1 MAALG
6 RRLSRP
12 DLRDRAGALWV
23 VAAPV
28 RGSTVVRQ
36 KSALVERG
44 RERTAIFAWRPARVI
59 AQRWSGNDRSPRYLG
74 KALMSSAVMSP
85 EDDTQLPPVGDLKR
99 RLPGVEGVW
108 VFVMADMTV
117 FAVLFGFFVLGRHKD
132 PALFE
137 ASRHALNP
145 NFGGVNT
152 LILLTSSW
160 FAALALDAVRRSRF
174 GLAQRFLG
182 GAFLCG
188 LAFAVSK
195 AIEYTE
201 KLNAGISLLTN
212 DFFMYYFT
220 LTGIHLFHVIAGSIV
235 LLVLWFKARSR
246 SFDPQRPV
254 VLECGAIYWHMVDL
268 LWIFLFPLLY
278 LVR

>member
-1 MAALG
+1 
-6 RRLSRP
+6 
-12 DLRDRAGALWV
+12 
-23 VAAPV
+23 
-28 RGSTVVRQ
+28 
-36 KSALVERG
+36 
-44 RERTAIFAWRPARVI
+44 
-59 AQRWSGNDRSPRYLG
+59 
-74 KALMSSAVMSP
+74 MSP
-85 EDDTQLPPVGDLKR
+85 ETDTPSVSVGDPKR

-117 FAVLFGFFVLGRHKD
+117 FAVLFGFFMLGGHRD

-137 ASRHALNP
+137 AARHALNP

-160 FAALALDAVRRSRF
+160 FAALALDAVRKSRF
-174 GLAQRFLG
+174 GLAQHLIG
-182 GAFLCG
+182 AAFLCG
-188 LAFAVSK
+188 VAFAASK

-201 KLNAGISLLTN
+201 KLHDGISLLTN

-220 LTGIHLFHVIAGSIV
+220 LTGIHLFHVIAGSVV
-235 LLVLWFKARSR
+235 LLVMWFKARSR
-246 SFDPQRPV
+246 SFDPKRPV

>member
-1 MAALG
+1 
-6 RRLSRP
+6 
-12 DLRDRAGALWV
+12 
-23 VAAPV
+23 
-28 RGSTVVRQ
+28 
-36 KSALVERG
+36 
-44 RERTAIFAWRPARVI
+44 
-59 AQRWSGNDRSPRYLG
+59 
-74 KALMSSAVMSP
+74 MSSAVMSP
-85 EDDTQLPPVGDLKR
+85 ESDTQFVSVGDPKR

-117 FAVLFGFFVLGRHKD
+117 FAIMFGSFMLGRHHN

-145 NFGGVNT
+145 NVGGVNT

-160 FAALALDAVRRSRF
+160 FAALALDAMRKSRF

-182 GAFLCG
+182 GTFLCG
-188 LAFAVSK
+188 LAFMVSK

-201 KLNAGISLLTN
+201 KLKAGISLLTN

-220 LTGIHLFHVIAGSIV
+220 LTGIHLFHVVAGNVV
-235 LLVLWFKARSR
+235 LVVLWFKARSR
-246 SFDPQRPV
+246 SFDPQRPI

-268 LWIFLFPLLY
+268 IWVILFPLLY

>member
-1 MAALG
+1 VGWPALVASSLGSSEIETQAAL
-6 RRLSRP
+6 
-12 DLRDRAGALWV
+12 
-23 VAAPV
+23 
-28 RGSTVVRQ
+28 
-36 KSALVERG
+36 
-44 RERTAIFAWRPARVI
+44 
-59 AQRWSGNDRSPRYLG
+59 LG
-74 KALMSSAVMSP
+74 
-85 EDDTQLPPVGDLKR
+85 GLKR

-117 FAVLFGFFVLGRHKD
+117 FAILFGSFMSSRHQN

-160 FAALALDAVRRSRF
+160 CAALALDAVRKSSF
-174 GLAQRFLG
+174 VLAQRFIG
-182 GAFLCG
+182 GAILCG
-188 LAFAVSK
+188 VAFMVSK

-201 KLNAGISLLTN
+201 KLEAGVSLLTN

-220 LTGIHLFHVIAGSIV
+220 LTGIHLFHVLAGNIV
-235 LLVLWFKARSR
+235 LIVLWFMARSR
-246 SFDPQRPV
+246 SFDPERPV

-268 LWIFLFPLLY
+268 LWIILFPMLY
-278 LVR
+278 LMR

>member
-1 MAALG
+1 MADA
-6 RRLSRP
+6 SRTSETK
-12 DLRDRAGALWV
+12 V
-23 VAAPV
+23 QVA
-28 RGSTVVRQ
+28 
-36 KSALVERG
+36 E
-44 RERTAIFAWRPARVI
+44 
-59 AQRWSGNDRSPRYLG
+59 
-74 KALMSSAVMSP
+74 
-85 EDDTQLPPVGDLKR
+85 VGEAKR

-117 FAVLFGFFVLGRHKD
+117 FALLFGSFMISRHQN

-160 FAALALDAVRRSRF
+160 FAALALDAVRKSRF
-174 GLAQRFLG
+174 VPAQRFIG

-188 LAFAVSK
+188 VAFMVSK

-220 LTGIHLFHVIAGSIV
+220 LTGIHLFHVLAGNVV
-235 LLVLWFKARSR
+235 LAVLWFMARSR
-246 SFDPQRPV
+246 SFDSERPLV
-254 VLECGAIYWHMVDL
+254 VECGAIYWHMVDL
-268 LWIFLFPLLY
+268 LWIILFPFLY
-278 LVR
+278 LLR

>member
-1 MAALG
+1 
-6 RRLSRP
+6 
-12 DLRDRAGALWV
+12 
-23 VAAPV
+23 
-28 RGSTVVRQ
+28 
-36 KSALVERG
+36 
-44 RERTAIFAWRPARVI
+44 
-59 AQRWSGNDRSPRYLG
+59 
-74 KALMSSAVMSP
+74 MSP
-85 EDDTQLPPVGDLKR
+85 ETDTQFVSVGDPKR

-108 VFVMADMTV
+108 VFVIADMTV
-117 FAVLFGFFVLGRHKD
+117 FAVMFGFFMLGRHHN

-174 GLAQRFLG
+174 ALAQQFI
-182 GAFLCG
+182 GAARLCG
-188 LAFAVSK
+188 LAFMVFK

-201 KLNAGISLLTN
+201 KLNDGISLLTN

-268 LWIFLFPLLY
+268 IWIILFPLLY

>member
-1 MAALG
+1 MASAIG
-6 RRLSRP
+6 SSKIETQ
-12 DLRDRAGALWV
+12 
-23 VAAPV
+23 AAP
-28 RGSTVVRQ
+28 
-36 KSALVERG
+36 L
-44 RERTAIFAWRPARVI
+44 
-59 AQRWSGNDRSPRYLG
+59 
-74 KALMSSAVMSP
+74 
-85 EDDTQLPPVGDLKR
+85 GDLKR

-117 FAVLFGFFVLGRHKD
+117 FAILFGSFMSSRHQNY
-132 PALFE
+132 ALFE

-160 FAALALDAVRRSRF
+160 CAALALDAVRKSRF
-174 GLAQRFLG
+174 VLAQGFIG
-182 GAFLCG
+182 GAILCG
-188 LAFAVSK
+188 VAFMVSK

-201 KLNAGISLLTN
+201 KLEAGVSLLTN

-220 LTGIHLFHVIAGSIV
+220 LTGIHLFHVLAGNIV
-235 LLVLWFKARSR
+235 LIVLWFMARSR
-246 SFDPQRPV
+246 SFDPERPV

-268 LWIFLFPLLY
+268 LWILLFPLLY